1 MSQRQQSSSSK
12 SSSNTTLNSRQTNSG
27 KNKEMKNEFLTKEE
41 EYKRLNDELEKKTA
55 NLVYEAEQVLKA
67 NEKLFQEVNLI
78 GKISEVDYKTFLM
91 DEEKPNEKR
100 TNMNAGKFMDLNE
113 LKSFKKTIDN
123 IELSHG
129 LKEKG
134 EYNAEEDDDEDESS
148 VMPKVANEMS
158 NDAQIRFLKAKLKVL
173 QEEIDKVANELRKK
187 EEENSKLA
195 QRCKELDEDR
205 GKQLRIS
212 NSHQTQM
219 EKYKKLNE
227 ELESKLTQLDQQ
239 NSVLKKENEQLK
251 RDMKKNQVD
260 QQQGELKLN
269 RALEEIEKL
278 KVQLDKS
285 KVDSKDTKDQEK
297 KRLEQLGTENKRLQK
312 QKLELIQAFKKQLKL
327 IDVLKKQKMHLE
339 AARLLQFSEEEFI
352 NAIELNPSNP
362 STYSANSKPIEKN
375 SQKPKMNEIS
385 KPNKIELNEESL
397 NKGEMLFEKLEE
409 VNFDEE

>member
-1 MSQRQQSSSSK
+1 
-12 SSSNTTLNSRQTNSG
+12 
-27 KNKEMKNEFLTKEE
+27 MKNEFLTKEE

-78 GKISEVDYKTFLM
+78 GKISEVDYKTLLM
-91 DEEKPNEKR
+91 DEEKPSEKR
-100 TNMNAGKFMDLNE
+100 TNLNAAAKFMDLNE

-129 LKEKG
+129 LKERV
-134 EYNAEEDDDEDESS
+134 EVDEEDVGDEDESA
-148 VMPKVANEMS
+148 VMPRVANEMS
-158 NDAQIRFLKAKLKVL
+158 NDAHIRFLKAKLKVL

-297 KRLEQLGTENKRLQK
+297 KRLEQLGS
-312 QKLELIQAFKKQLKL
+312 FK
-327 IDVLKKQKMHLE
+327 
-339 AARLLQFSEEEFI
+339 
-352 NAIELNPSNP
+352 PS
-362 STYSANSKPIEKN
+362 KN
-375 SQKPKMNEIS
+375 N
-385 KPNKIELNEESL
+385 
-397 NKGEMLFEKLEE
+397 
-409 VNFDEE
+409 

>member
-1 MSQRQQSSSSK
+1 
-12 SSSNTTLNSRQTNSG
+12 
-27 KNKEMKNEFLTKEE
+27 
-41 EYKRLNDELEKKTA
+41 
-55 NLVYEAEQVLKA
+55 
-67 NEKLFQEVNLI
+67 
-78 GKISEVDYKTFLM
+78 M
-91 DEEKPNEKR
+91 DEEKPSEKK
-100 TNMNAGKFMDLNE
+100 TSLNAGKFMDLNE

-129 LKEKG
+129 LKERA
-134 EYNAEEDDDEDESS
+134 EYDEEEARDEDDESAI
-148 VMPKVANEMS
+148 MPKVANEMS

-205 GKQLRIS
+205 SKQLRIS

-227 ELESKLTQLDQQ
+227 ELESKLTQFDQQ
-239 NSVLKKENEQLK
+239 NGVLKKENEQLK
-251 RDMKKNQVD
+251 RDMKKNQTD
-260 QQQGELKLN
+260 QQQSELKLN

-278 KVQLDKS
+278 KVQLDKT

-297 KRLEQLGTENKRLQK
+297 KRLEQLSSENKRLQK

-352 NAIELNPSNP
+352 NAIELNPSNT
-362 STYSANSKPIEKN
+362 STYTANSKPIEKMT
-375 SQKPKMNEIS
+375 QKSKMNENS
-385 KPNKIELNEESL
+385 KPSKSDLLEENV
-397 NKGEMLFEKLEE
+397 NKGEMVFEKLDE
-409 VNFDEE
+409 VNFDED